1 MNRRTDRPMDRFLI
15 PYNSPVS
22 SPPLPACPQCGRR
35 IAAWRL
41 DHCVYCGAV
50 FPADFKQGVQEPDAL
65 KWVDRPNIPAD
76 AARQLAMMKVV
87 PLERDTR
94 PRSVGKIL
102 ALASLPIF
110 GAIFFLLYRILQ
122 RYGSGFAIL
131 AVVGGA
137 IFLGYLVWSVFRSSD

>member
-1 MNRRTDRPMDRFLI
+1 
-15 PYNSPVS
+15 VS

-50 FPADFKQGVQEPDAL
+50 FPADFKQGVQEPETL

-76 AARQLAMMKVV
+76 AARQLELMKVV
-87 PLERDTR
+87 PHERDTS
-94 PRSVGKIL
+94 PRSVGKFL

-110 GAIFFLLYRILQ
+110 AGIIFLLYRILL
-122 RYGSGFAIL
+122 RYGAGFAIL
-131 AVVGGA
+131 AVLVGA
-137 IFLGYLVWSVFRSSD
+137 VFLGYLVWSVFRSSA